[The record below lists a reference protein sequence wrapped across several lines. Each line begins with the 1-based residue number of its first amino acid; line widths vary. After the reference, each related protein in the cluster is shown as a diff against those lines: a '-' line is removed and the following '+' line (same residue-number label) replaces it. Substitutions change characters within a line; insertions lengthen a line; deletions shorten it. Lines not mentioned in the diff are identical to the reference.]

1 MMTEKQ
7 KMLSGGMYDPSD
19 AELLEL
25 RKIARQKTEL
35 FNATPRKNIHERTAI
50 LKSLFGSTG
59 QKIYI
64 EPSFRCDYGENIHI
78 GENFYANFNCVML
91 DVAEVRFGDNCL
103 LAPQVGIYTATH
115 PLAPEK
121 RNSGLEMAKPITIG
135 DNCWIGGHATINP
148 GVHIGN
154 NVVVASG
161 AVVTKSF
168 GDNVVIGG
176 NPAAIINE
184 IPGS

>member
-91 DVAEVRFGDNCL
+91 DE
-103 LAPQVGIYTATH
+103 
-115 PLAPEK
+115 
-121 RNSGLEMAKPITIG
+121 IG
-135 DNCWIGGHATINP
+135 R
-148 GVHIGN
+148 
-154 NVVVASG
+154 ASC
-161 AVVTKSF
+161 
-168 GDNVVIGG
+168 
-176 NPAAIINE
+176 
-184 IPGS
+184 